1 MIVWR
6 PSVSSWW
13 RRCVASWWGVAVID
27 SSCNRDDEQDDDNID
42 DGSHDDDNA
51 PHVVCVYISL
61 GGLNNS

>member
-1 MIVWR
+1 
-6 PSVSSWW
+6 
-13 RRCVASWWGVAVID
+13 VAVID